1 MSEMTVVALDAMGG
15 DNAPG
20 EMVKGAVDAV
30 NKSKEIT
37 VLLFGDEK
45 IVSDELNKY
54 KFDAD
59 RLKIVPTTE
68 VIATDEHPVQA
79 ITKKKDSSL
88 VRALKAVKNGEAD
101 AIVSAGNSGAL
112 LAGGQV
118 LIGRIKGVK
127 RAPFAPIIPTEKGPA
142 LLLDAG
148 ANVDCKPENLVQFA
162 KMGSI
167 YMKSIIG
174 REPRVG
180 ILNLGAEEEKG
191 NALVKETFPL
201 LKETEGINFI
211 GSVETRDIPFGYADV
226 IVCEAFT
233 GNAVLKMFEGVAKLF
248 GKLMKKAFKR
258 NLISTIG
265 AALSIKSLKKELMN
279 YDVSTYGGAPMLGLR
294 GLVVKTHG
302 SAKHTEITNSIMQCV
317 DFKNQKIL
325 ELIQAELGE

>member
-1 MSEMTVVALDAMGG
+1 MSDITVVALDAMGG
-15 DNAPG
+15 DNAPF
-20 EMVKGAVDAV
+20 EIVKGAVNAV
-30 NKSKEIT
+30 NKSKEIK
-37 VLLFGDEK
+37 VLLFGDEESVK
-45 IVSDELNKY
+45 SELSKY
-54 KFDAD
+54 KYDSE
-59 RLKIVPTTE
+59 RITLVPTTE

-127 RAPFAPIIPTEKGPA
+127 RAPFAPIIPTENGPA

-148 ANVDCKPENLVQFA
+148 ANVDCKAENLVQFA

-167 YMKSIIG
+167 YMKSILG

-180 ILNLGAEEEKG
+180 LLNLGAEEEKG

-201 LKETEGINFI
+201 LKEEAGINFI

-233 GNAVLKMFEGVAKLF
+233 GNAVLKMYEGVAKLF

-258 NLISTIG
+258 NIASTLG
-265 AALSIKSLKKELMN
+265 AMLSIKSLKKELKKF
-279 YDVSTYGGAPMLGLR
+279 DVSTYGGAPMLGLK

-302 SAKHTEITNSIMQCV
+302 SAKNDEITNSIMQCV
-317 DFKNQKIL
+317 DFKNQKIG
-325 ELIQAELGE
+325 EMIQAELGE